1 MAKFVTMV
9 SGVPRMQTIP
19 SATLPSIYDEQFDV
33 VSPTTA
39 GTSVTL
45 PVSGTYTSDELEI
58 YLNGQKLLHVEDYTY
73 VGSPPRTQVQFT
85 FDLVVGDKLLFRKI
99 RDF

>member
-9 SGVPRMQTIP
+9 SGIPRSQTVT
-19 SATLPSIYDEQFDV
+19 ATLPTIYSQETAV
-33 VSPTTA
+33 GSTITA

-45 PVSGTYTSDELEI
+45 PASGTYTSDELEI
-58 YLNGQKLLHVEDYTY
+58 YLNGQRMFVVDDYTL

-85 FDLVVGDKLLFRKI
+85 FDLIAGDLVVWRKV